1 MKKNTRSSALVVLL
15 SLISCSSGGGSSG
28 ATAAATDP
36 ANTGDPP
43 AAAAQTFALQG
54 GGTITMNSDGS
65 ATLDTGGA
73 STALTPL
80 ASAPPNDA
88 VSFAGG
94 QFLAQQSGATP
105 VVLER
110 MGPATGLSASDFGV
124 WNTFNASGA
133 LTATNFYAGGQAT
146 PPSLLPPAGAAITA
160 TYSGSYIADLASAA
174 EYGGTVI
181 PAGPFSG
188 SAQLALDFGAGTV
201 SATFGGLLAGTTTSS
216 SSIDRANGTYTAT
229 GGTFSPY
236 APASYSLSGALYGT
250 PSPGGAPPE
259 TAGTIAGTI
268 GATTATSTAAP
279 FTGSFGAHR

>member
-1 MKKNTRSSALVVLL
+1 MNKNARSSALVALL

-28 ATAAATDP
+28 TSAAVTDP
-36 ANTGDPP
+36 PTTTDPP
-43 AAAAQTFALQG
+43 AAAQTFALQG

-65 ATLDTGGA
+65 ATLDTGGS
-73 STALTPL
+73 STVLTPL
-80 ASAPPNDA
+80 ASAPPGDA

-94 QFLAQQSGATP
+94 QLLAHQGGATP
-105 VVLER
+105 IVLER
-110 MGPATGLSASDFGV
+110 MGLATGLSASDFGV
-124 WNTFNASGA
+124 WNAFDASGA
-133 LTATNFYAGGQAT
+133 LTATTFYAGGQA
-146 PPSLLPPAGAAITA
+146 PPPALLPPAGAAITA
-160 TYSGSYIADLASAA
+160 TYTGSYIADLSSAA
-174 EYGGTVI
+174 QYGGTII

-201 SATFGGLLAGTTTSS
+201 SATFGGLLAGTMTSS

-250 PSPGGAPPE
+250 LLPGGAPPE

-279 FTGSFGAHR
+279 FTGSFGARR